1 MAKTPKHD
9 LPSRAYFAEKLQRH
23 QNRTGRTYRDIAK
36 DMGLESEN
44 HLSNLKSGTSKISID
59 QIPALC
65 RAIPD
70 LDAIELTL
78 KRLAEE
84 HPTTWGNLESQ
95 MATLLPSEAERSI
108 LVAVGDACDHH
119 RLSTL
124 VPIET
129 AEERAIVEQMT
140 LQLAALQADY
150 DNHATAGRPHPSIAS
165 V

>member
-9 LPSRAYFAEKLQRH
+9 LPSRAYFAEMLQRH
-23 QNRTGRTYRDIAK
+23 QNRTERTYRDIAN

-44 HLSNLKSGTSKISID
+44 HLSNLKSGASKISID

-65 RAIPD
+65 RAIPE

-84 HPTTWGNLESQ
+84 HPTTWGDLESQ

-108 LVAVGDACDHH
+108 LAAVGDVCDRH

-124 VPIET
+124 APIET

-150 DNHATAGRPHPSIAS
+150 DSHATVDLSRPAVAS